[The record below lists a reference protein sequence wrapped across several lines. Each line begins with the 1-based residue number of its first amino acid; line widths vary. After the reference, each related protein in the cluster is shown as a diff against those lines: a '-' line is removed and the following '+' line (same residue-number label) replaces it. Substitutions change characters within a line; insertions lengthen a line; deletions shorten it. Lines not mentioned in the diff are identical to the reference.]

1 MTYLLEYALWVK
13 QDANVKVFNMIAKR
27 NEAKSLVKQFNLQFK
42 SIQIKN
48 RIILNNKLAM
58 WFKNNCTCKKRL

>member
-1 MTYLLEYALWVK
+1 MTYLLEYALRVK
-13 QDANVKVFNMIAKR
+13 QDVNVKVFNMIANR

-58 WFKNNCTCKKRL
+58 